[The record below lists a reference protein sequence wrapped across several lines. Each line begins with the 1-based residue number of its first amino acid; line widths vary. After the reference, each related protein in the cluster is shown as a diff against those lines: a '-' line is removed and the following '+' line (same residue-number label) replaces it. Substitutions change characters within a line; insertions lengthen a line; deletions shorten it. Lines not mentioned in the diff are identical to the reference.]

1 MEVVSVNDEL
11 QSEPIKSVSIALQ
24 LGMVKTRKSTIEIQ
38 VQSHWAYTLHIS
50 GIDPVGNLEVE
61 GSEEATWE
69 VQSILH

>member
-38 VQSHWAYTLHIS
+38 VQSH
-50 GIDPVGNLEVE
+50 
-61 GSEEATWE
+61 
-69 VQSILH
+69 